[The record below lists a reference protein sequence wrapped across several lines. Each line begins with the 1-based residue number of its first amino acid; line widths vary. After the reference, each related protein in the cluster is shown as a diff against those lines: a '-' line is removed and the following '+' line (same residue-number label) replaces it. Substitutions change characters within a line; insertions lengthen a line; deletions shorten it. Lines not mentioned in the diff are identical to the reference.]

1 MDVAGIVRVISV
13 LISLIPI
20 FVVIAAG
27 IAYLHVPAQGEERG
41 VRNRLRR
48 LKGKIHWGILVCVIY
63 VGCYLCVAYI
73 QARVNNSIT
82 IGLNYAE
89 ASQGLNP
96 NGTRFNTY
104 DIIDDDV
111 LTQAIEDGNLGDIS
125 VSQLRDTLSVVP
137 LHAGESVSTEQYYVS
152 TEYALVYNASLST
165 LTLDGRHVLQSVA
178 DAFNE
183 QFLETYGRKTDV
195 LEMDY
200 SDVDEADYLDKVSL
214 LSKKSSALQNYLWK
228 CYSNGSNYVSEDGET
243 FSSLAQKIEDFHNVQ
258 LERLE
263 SYVLTNGL
271 TQDRNRQLAKLNYKN
286 LMLDIDYEKNTAAY
300 DVRLET
306 IDMYERDMATIV
318 LVPTTDEDGEYYMSR
333 TKIAVDNFA
342 NEADSYS
349 QNAADLQL
357 QISNNQYAID
367 QMENA
372 EASEDAY
379 STADDM
385 ITSIETA
392 LSEYAARALDMVH
405 DYDNET
411 RGDYLVFTT
420 NQSRF
425 MRELAMSGAVLAV
438 EMAAAYILAV
448 ALMPVKK
455 SKERG
460 ASVR

>member
-1 MDVAGIVRVISV
+1 
-13 LISLIPI
+13 
-20 FVVIAAG
+20 
-27 IAYLHVPAQGEERG
+27 
-41 VRNRLRR
+41 
-48 LKGKIHWGILVCVIY
+48 
-63 VGCYLCVAYI
+63 
-73 QARVNNSIT
+73 
-82 IGLNYAE
+82 
-89 ASQGLNP
+89 
-96 NGTRFNTY
+96 
-104 DIIDDDV
+104 
-111 LTQAIEDGNLGDIS
+111 
-125 VSQLRDTLSVVP
+125 
-137 LHAGESVSTEQYYVS
+137 
-152 TEYALVYNASLST
+152 
-165 LTLDGRHVLQSVA
+165 
-178 DAFNE
+178 
-183 QFLETYGRKTDV
+183 
-195 LEMDY
+195 
-200 SDVDEADYLDKVSL
+200 
-214 LSKKSSALQNYLWK
+214 
-228 CYSNGSNYVSEDGET
+228 
-243 FSSLAQKIEDFHNVQ
+243 
-258 LERLE
+258 
-263 SYVLTNGL
+263 
-271 TQDRNRQLAKLNYKN
+271 
-286 LMLDIDYEKNTAAY
+286 
-300 DVRLET
+300 
-306 IDMYERDMATIV
+306 
-318 LVPTTDEDGEYYMSR
+318 MSR

-385 ITSIETA
+385 IASIETA